1 MVPGVTR
8 ISRALHAGIY
18 REAFTLVEEAGP
30 RNLQPFTRGS
40 ARGIKKTS
48 VEIDISVRSCRP
60 IYRSVKA
67 EQGESR
73 LSPRLSPPFFP
84 LWKNSKGDVIH
95 FVDISQTYPLFSSSW
110 NYRSSFL
117 FLSKRFAENRFFE
130 KKKNDFNGEKFPL
143 GKHSVSSE
151 TKIFQSFIY

>member
-1 MVPGVTR
+1 MRSGSSLRSAAADQLPCITIIAHPSARIINVVVGAVPMMVPGVTR

-84 LWKNSKGDVIH
+84 FGKVRKEM
-95 FVDISQTYPLFSSSW
+95 SSTLSIFHK
-110 NYRSSFL
+110 RIPFFFL
-117 FLSKRFAENRFFE
+117 LE
-130 KKKNDFNGEKFPL
+130 L
-143 GKHSVSSE
+143 
-151 TKIFQSFIY
+151 